1 MESLAYRKLV
11 CLFCT
16 LRSMGEELVTDEKIL
31 EYIQWRKR
39 QKLSFKETMSLFE
52 DSHGLEIRK
61 RLVYPYSDR
70 LSRTDIEYS
79 SRDNVRVDI
88 RFVDLR
94 TPDNSIF
101 DLLSEVTEVLK
112 WIG

>member
-1 MESLAYRKLV
+1 
-11 CLFCT
+11 
-16 LRSMGEELVTDEKIL
+16 MGEELVTDEKIL
-31 EYIQWRKR
+31 EYIQWCKR
-39 QKLSFKETMSLFE
+39 QKLSFKEKMNLFE

-70 LSRTDIEYS
+70 ISMTDIEYS
-79 SRDNVRVDI
+79 SRDKVRVDV

-94 TPDNSIF
+94 TPDNSIS
-101 DLLSEVTEVLK
+101 DLLSEVTEALE